1 LGENRREL
9 GLQLH
14 IERMIG
20 ETLDCFV
27 APAVRAELLD
37 SARRANPGGQ
47 LPANASALRDFL
59 SGPLRRVLARRL
71 GADLAAT
78 VLRQFEAS
86 ASTLPPPG
94 DARQRIRPA
103 RISSGSL
110 RAVSAPPRGCSRTSV
125 PGGRRTSSTPPRRS
139 HTPAPTARLGT
150 AIGRVRPPVE
160 GSGSAPRAGG
170 MAPGPS
176 ESEEV
181 PLGAE
186 ANDWEDAA
194 DTLAESTT
202 RPMRQL
208 PLVLVVSRDGAALTA
223 LRALL
228 DPRAAVEQVTSL
240 FGLLHQIDAAR
251 GARCVVVLDCRQPPV
266 RPAALAALADE
277 FPASVR
283 TVVWGATVELERSLR
298 EVSVAAAQWSRL
310 TSDRPRQLAAHC
322 ARLVG

>member
-1 LGENRREL
+1 MGEKRRQL
-9 GLQLH
+9 ALRLH

-27 APAVRAELLD
+27 APAVRAEVLD
-37 SARRANPGGQ
+37 SARRVSPGGQ
-47 LPANASALRDFL
+47 LPADASALRDFL
-59 SGPLRRVLARRL
+59 SGPLRRVLAQRL

-94 DARQRIRPA
+94 DVRQQSRPG

-110 RAVSAPPRGCSRTSV
+110 RAVSAPARGCSRTPV

-139 HTPAPTARLGT
+139 HTPAPTPRLGA
-150 AIGRVRPPVE
+150 AIGRVRPPAE
-160 GSGSAPRAGG
+160 RSGSALRAGG
-170 MAPGPS
+170 MVPAPS
-176 ESEEV
+176 KSAEV
-181 PLGAE
+181 LSGAE
-186 ANDWEDAA
+186 GSDWDDPADA
-194 DTLAESTT
+194 LAESTT
-202 RPMRQL
+202 RPMCQL

-240 FGLLHQIDAAR
+240 FGLLHQIEAAR

-277 FPASVR
+277 FPDSVR

-298 EVSVAAAQWSRL
+298 EVSVAAAQWSCL
-310 TSDRPRQLAAHC
+310 TSERPRQLAAHC